1 MKLLITIPCYNE
13 EIVLEKT
20 VFSITQY
27 AKEYLSEYD
36 WKILILDNNSN
47 DSTLE
52 IANRLQSHDSRIIVD
67 QVKNPGRGAAL
78 RESWARHDFDIY
90 SYMDADLATDIK
102 DFSFIV
108 SKVAEGTDIVVGS
121 RYVPYANVKRNL
133 LRKILSSIYNLL
145 LRIVL
150 KVKFRDAQCGFKAMS
165 KMIVQNMIPK
175 TLDNGWFWDTELM
188 IISIHFKY
196 SLLEVPVT
204 WLETRDELRRST
216 VSVWSEVIRN
226 LKNIWIM
233 RRRLSQNEYGLEHH
247 I

>member
-1 MKLLITIPCYNE
+1 LKLLITIPCYNE

-165 KMIVQNMIPK
+165 KRIVQNMIPK

>member
-165 KMIVQNMIPK
+165 KRIVQNMIPK